1 MLGIDAVTFIV
12 CCLMLLLIVYCLTV
26 YICYVGD
33 VGDLACLVVVWFVTD
48 LFVVVWGLFCCLFW
62 FAVLVSCL
70 FGLLVICDG
79 WLLIVGV

>member
-1 MLGIDAVTFIV
+1 MLA
-12 CCLMLLLIVYCLTV
+12 MLVIW
-26 YICYVGD
+26 
-33 VGDLACLVVVWFVTD
+33 LVWWLWWFVTD

-70 FGLLVICDG
+70 FDLLVICDG